1 MKTFLL
7 GSAAALGFG
16 GVAQAADLSVSY
28 AEPVDYVRVCDAFG
42 AGFYYIPGTDT
53 CLRIGGY
60 VRFQVEYADPDFYN
74 DSLGKGAYPNPPNL
88 LPVVDAN
95 GDRIFN
101 NNNEGYFVEQPVA
114 SSHYG
119 HYNSWIFKS
128 RGSIDITASSMTDWG
143 PLVGYVEFEA
153 NFGPGDGDVSWAEPS
168 NMFLSLGPFMAGMY
182 QSNFDTG
189 GSYTSAYQL
198 DDGFNQG
205 FTDDKVLQLQLSW
218 AFNGFGII
226 LAAEDPNKRTDDWEE
241 YNSTQGD
248 IPDLVAALTGEWG
261 NVAGKVAFLYR
272 DTSPDSSYGV
282 QGNVEL
288 SDLFGGLDILLAGF
302 WIDEGAGRPGGNG
315 DVWGGQGSIRYDWN
329 SQWRSAFTAQYV
341 DYSATG
347 GTEGWNFAVNNDYK
361 PVEDFM
367 IRLGGRY
374 YDETDEWRALI
385 EFRRSFGG

>member
-60 VRFQVEYADPDFYN
+60 VRFQVEYGSENGDPAFNIGVGDPGSQPTV
-74 DSLGKGAYPNPPNL
+74 DE
-88 LPVVDAN
+88 LPVVVEDDDELLYGTA
-95 GDRIFN
+95 
-101 NNNEGYFVEQPVA
+101 FV
-114 SSHYG
+114 YG
-119 HYNSWIFKS
+119 SEPEYTHDSDWIFKS

-153 NFGPGDGDVSWAEPS
+153 NFGAGDGDVSWAEPS

-226 LAAEDPNKRTDDWEE
+226 LAAEDPHKRVDDWEE
-241 YNSTQGD
+241 YTSTQGD

-315 DVWGGQGSIRYDWN
+315 DVWGGQGSVRYDWN